1 MTKTQPPRPILGIDI
16 GRVIIGPVDDHGR
29 ADTSFLSGTVERAMQ
44 TPPAPGA
51 LDSIAQLARAFG
63 GDVWLVSK
71 CGAGVQAK
79 TRRWLAHWRFWD
91 VTGIAPDHLR
101 FCLKRPQKADH
112 CRELAIT
119 HFIDDRVDVLE
130 HLRGLGAAPVP
141 VRRRLA
147 DPPGASLGAAGDHV
161 AAGAGRGAGDA
172 AAGGA
177 GAGAGASRRSLRS
190 PRGGS
195 GPRLVTEA
203 AVARTPRLNDPD
215 ATLRPACVVSI
226 RQGALTSCGRRP
238 RR

>member
-1 MTKTQPPRPILGIDI
+1 MTTSQLPRPILGIDI

-71 CGAGVQAK
+71 CGPGIQAK
-79 TRRWLAHWRFWD
+79 TRRWLAHWHFWD
-91 VTGIAPDHLR
+91 ATGIAPDHLR

-130 HLRGLGAAPVP
+130 HLRGLVPHLYLFGADWRTRRAPAWALPVITWPRALAAVLATLPSAAPARPAAWSQPRV
-141 VRRRLA
+141 
-147 DPPGASLGAAGDHV
+147 DPPA
-161 AAGAGRGAGDA
+161 
-172 AAGGA
+172 
-177 GAGAGASRRSLRS
+177 
-190 PRGGS
+190 
-195 GPRLVTEA
+195 
-203 AVARTPRLNDPD
+203 
-215 ATLRPACVVSI
+215 
-226 RQGALTSCGRRP
+226 
-238 RR
+238 